1 MAKKQ
6 LSLVRFMTAG
16 VSESERLSN
25 EDEGQVEDQSIQPGT
40 EQSEIGTSI
49 HDEPQCEAECCSQ
62 SREKPNQPTSKDVL
76 AGTKR
81 MQGPQ
86 ARYVQADWFKQHTW
100 LTLCTSRQK
109 LFCFPCSNAVR
120 RNLMVFSKNADPAFV
135 TTGFCN
141 WRKASDCNSV
151 SSL

>member
-49 HDEPQCEAECCSQ
+49 HDEPQCEGSLVPRLSNYTEES
-62 SREKPNQPTSKDVL
+62 L
-76 AGTKR
+76 ANF
-81 MQGPQ
+81 
-86 ARYVQADWFKQHTW
+86 A
-100 LTLCTSRQK
+100 
-109 LFCFPCSNAVR
+109 
-120 RNLMVFSKNADPAFV
+120 
-135 TTGFCN
+135 
-141 WRKASDCNSV
+141 
-151 SSL
+151 